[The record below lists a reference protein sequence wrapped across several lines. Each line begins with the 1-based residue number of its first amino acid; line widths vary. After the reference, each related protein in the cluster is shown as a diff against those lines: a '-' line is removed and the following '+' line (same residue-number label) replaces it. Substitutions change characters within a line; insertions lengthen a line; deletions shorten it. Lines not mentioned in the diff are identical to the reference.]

1 MLATTNPMNLS
12 STPDARIERVA
23 GFYRQ
28 MLLIRRC
35 EEESA
40 RAYAQGKI
48 GGFLHLYIGQEAVA
62 VGACAAL
69 TPDDYVVGT
78 YRDHGLAIA
87 KGMAVKTV
95 LAELFGKVTGCSKGL
110 GGSMHLFD
118 AKNNMLG
125 GYGIVGGHLPLPA
138 GVAFSRKDRQGRRGH
153 PFLF

>member
-1 MLATTNPMNLS
+1 MLETSNATTTMS
-12 STPDARIERVA
+12 SPTPRLERLIA
-23 GFYRQ
+23 FYRQ

-62 VGACAAL
+62 VGACASL
-69 TPDDYVVGT
+69 TRDDYVVGT

-95 LAELFGKVTGCSKGL
+95 LAELYGKVTGCS
-110 GGSMHLFD
+110 
-118 AKNNMLG
+118 
-125 GYGIVGGHLPLPA
+125 
-138 GVAFSRKDRQGRRGH
+138 
-153 PFLF
+153 

>member
-1 MLATTNPMNLS
+1 MSEARMLATPNPATS
-12 STPDARIERVA
+12 SAVPEARLERLA
-23 GFYRQ
+23 SLYRQ

-69 TPDDYVVGT
+69 APGDYVIGT

-95 LAELFGKVTGCSKGL
+95 LAELYGKVTGRSEERR
-110 GGSMHLFD
+110 
-118 AKNNMLG
+118 
-125 GYGIVGGHLPLPA
+125 VGKECR
-138 GVAFSRKDRQGRRGH
+138 SRWSPYH
-153 PFLF
+153 